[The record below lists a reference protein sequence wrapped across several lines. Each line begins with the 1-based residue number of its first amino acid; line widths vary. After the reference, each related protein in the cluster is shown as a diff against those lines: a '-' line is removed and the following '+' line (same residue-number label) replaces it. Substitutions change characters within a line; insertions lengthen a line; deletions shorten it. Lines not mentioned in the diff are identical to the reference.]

1 MPKYGVLCQ
10 TNPSYDGALLAELE
24 DLYVGGWKILGNSR
38 KHLRQLVGEGQERF
52 DERCAIVSY
61 QPFLSQI
68 ISNFMSALFGQP
80 LDVKP
85 AADASNPDTPGEL
98 PEPELYRQFV
108 KNCDRQ
114 GGTFLDLMK
123 GVLVTA
129 LLNGQA
135 IEHLDAPSAPDDP
148 ADAPRTKAEE
158 EALGT
163 DKVYAYEVPVG
174 QLIDWLD
181 GPNGFVWATVRS
193 SDTPRNDPFAER
205 NEVVETFKVWQLVD
219 GLAVWKQYQIKYRVE
234 NPPNPN
240 EDVPLVASGETS
252 FKRIPLL
259 RFKLPNALW
268 IGGLIGPQAR
278 EHFQRRSSLIGAQN
292 RSLCAIPWVALGS
305 EIGAPG
311 GALPSEKGQ
320 DPHRGG
326 DIVGKF
332 ASKGYLEL
340 GGEDK
345 IGFAEPLGHC
355 YELVDKQLGSLKDA
369 MFSVTSQMAASI
381 TGTSST
387 ALGRS
392 GLSKQKD
399 TESTAKVLGELGS
412 KVRQFAALIYR
423 TISEARGEDVIWQ
436 AHGLDSYE
444 PEEREQIL
452 EEAISLDQV
461 QIPSTTFKK
470 HHKFLTAKR
479 LLGSGTDPVTLDQ
492 IKSEIEKGVEEEV
505 EMAGLMKEAQQAQV
519 EAATEAAKN
528 PASAL
533 GPKPVTPPQNPTVL
547 GMQHPAPAAG
557 GTNAIA
563 GATGGPVAGGQP
575 EPGGATKDGKVGSSK
590 AAKDAGMVNTTGG
603 ALHAASVMMTG
614 AKPMGPAGQPLLPD
628 NAHHQ
633 TGQHVDA
640 NLVFKTISGDYK
652 DKDIQW
658 IYHCAWVGP
667 VEVPLGS
674 IDFSNK
680 DNWQASEDIDHV
692 QHFVDMLEDGEQLK
706 PVILV
711 NNPSQ
716 DAKFLVVDGHH
727 RSLACLQKGI
737 PVVAYVGQVGSDTGP
752 WDTLHDGQDG
762 SSKQKSSQQSSSK
775 QKSQQSN
782 QRSQQK

>member
-1 MPKYGVLCQ
+1 MPTYGVLCQ
-10 TNPSYDGALLAELE
+10 TNPAYNAALLAELD
-24 DLYVGGWKILGNSR
+24 DLYVGGWKILGNAKS
-38 KHLRQLVGEGQERF
+38 HLRQLVGEGPERF

-61 QPFLSQI
+61 QPFLAQI

-108 KNCDRQ
+108 KNCDRK

-129 LLNGQA
+129 LLNKSA
-135 IEHLDAPSAPDDP
+135 IVHLDAPSAPDDP
-148 ADAPRTKAEE
+148 DDAPKTRAEE
-158 EALGT
+158 EALGV
-163 DKVYAYEVPVG
+163 DKIYAYEVPIG
-174 QLIDWLD
+174 QLIDWQD
-181 GPNGFVWATVRS
+181 GPDGFLWATIRT
-193 SDTPRNDPFAER
+193 SDTPRNNPFAER
-205 NEVVETFKVWQLVD
+205 NTVVETFKVWRLVD
-219 GLAVWKQYQIKYRVE
+219 GFAAWEQYEIKYPIER
-234 NPPNPN
+234 PPSPT
-240 EDVPLVASGETS
+240 EDVPLAASGETS

-259 RFKLPNALW
+259 RFTLPNALW
-268 IGGLIGPQAR
+268 VGGLIGPQAR

-292 RSLCAIPWVALGS
+292 RSLCAIPWVTLGS
-305 EIGAPG
+305 EIGAPHS
-311 GALPSEKGQ
+311 ALPSEKGQ
-320 DPHRGG
+320 DPNRGS
-326 DIVGKF
+326 DPVGKF
-332 ASKGYLEL
+332 ARKGYLEL

-355 YELVDKQLGSLKDA
+355 YELVDKQLEKLKDA

-381 TGTSST
+381 TGSSST

-412 KVRQFAALIYR
+412 KVRQFATLIYR
-423 TISEARGEDVIWQ
+423 TISEARGEDVVWQ

-479 LLGSGTDPVTLDQ
+479 LLGAGTDPVTLDQ
-492 IKSEIEKGVEEEV
+492 IKKEIEGGVEEEV
-505 EMAGLMKEAQQAQV
+505 EMQGLMKEAQQAQV

-557 GTNAIA
+557 GTSAIA
-563 GATGGPVAGGQP
+563 GATGGPIAGGP
-575 EPGGATKDGKVGSSK
+575 PNPGGATKDGKVGASK
-590 AAKDAGMVNTTGG
+590 AAFDAGMVNTTGG
-603 ALHAASVMMTG
+603 ALHAAAVMMTG

-628 NAHHQ
+628 NANHQ

-640 NLVFKTISGDYK
+640 KLVFKTISGDYK

-658 IYHCAWVGP
+658 IFHCAWIGP
-667 VEVPLGS
+667 VEVPTS
-674 IDFSNK
+674 TIDTSNS
-680 DNWQASEDIDHV
+680 DNWQATQDTDHV
-692 QHFVDMLEDGEQLK
+692 QHFVDMIDDGQQLK
-706 PVILV
+706 PIILV
-711 NNPSQ
+711 NNPSN
-716 DAKFLVVDGHH
+716 DSKLICVDGHH
-727 RSLACLQKGI
+727 RLLASIQSGI

-752 WDTLHDGQDG
+752 WDTLHDGQKG
-762 SSKQKSSQQSSSK
+762 SSKQKSSQQSQQSQQSK
-775 QKSQQSN
+775 QKS
-782 QRSQQK
+782 K

>member
-1 MPKYGVLCQ
+1 
-10 TNPSYDGALLAELE
+10 
-24 DLYVGGWKILGNSR
+24 
-38 KHLRQLVGEGQERF
+38 
-52 DERCAIVSY
+52 
-61 QPFLSQI
+61 
-68 ISNFMSALFGQP
+68 
-80 LDVKP
+80 
-85 AADASNPDTPGEL
+85 
-98 PEPELYRQFV
+98 
-108 KNCDRQ
+108 
-114 GGTFLDLMK
+114 
-123 GVLVTA
+123 
-129 LLNGQA
+129 
-135 IEHLDAPSAPDDP
+135 
-148 ADAPRTKAEE
+148 
-158 EALGT
+158 
-163 DKVYAYEVPVG
+163 
-174 QLIDWLD
+174 
-181 GPNGFVWATVRS
+181 
-193 SDTPRNDPFAER
+193 
-205 NEVVETFKVWQLVD
+205 
-219 GLAVWKQYQIKYRVE
+219 
-234 NPPNPN
+234 
-240 EDVPLVASGETS
+240 
-252 FKRIPLL
+252 
-259 RFKLPNALW
+259 
-268 IGGLIGPQAR
+268 
-278 EHFQRRSSLIGAQN
+278 
-292 RSLCAIPWVALGS
+292 
-305 EIGAPG
+305 
-311 GALPSEKGQ
+311 
-320 DPHRGG
+320 
-326 DIVGKF
+326 
-332 ASKGYLEL
+332 
-340 GGEDK
+340 
-345 IGFAEPLGHC
+345 
-355 YELVDKQLGSLKDA
+355 
-369 MFSVTSQMAASI
+369 
-381 TGTSST
+381 
-387 ALGRS
+387 
-392 GLSKQKD
+392 
-399 TESTAKVLGELGS
+399 
-412 KVRQFAALIYR
+412 
-423 TISEARGEDVIWQ
+423 
-436 AHGLDSYE
+436 
-444 PEEREQIL
+444 
-452 EEAISLDQV
+452 
-461 QIPSTTFKK
+461 
-470 HHKFLTAKR
+470 
-479 LLGSGTDPVTLDQ
+479 
-492 IKSEIEKGVEEEV
+492 
-505 EMAGLMKEAQQAQV
+505 MKEAQQAQV

-563 GATGGPVAGGQP
+563 GTTGGPVAGGQP
-575 EPGGATKDGKVGSSK
+575 EPGGATKDGKVGPSK